1 MDARVRQR
9 TARAGARAD
18 RRALALDTAGAGAL
32 ELDEAPELQRVEQ
45 ELVLAP
51 DLAREKSGEHSVDLR
66 VLARRPSNAP

>member
-1 MDARVRQR
+1 
-9 TARAGARAD
+9 
-18 RRALALDTAGAGAL
+18 
-32 ELDEAPELQRVEQ
+32 LQRVEQ